1 MIFGSIH
8 FYKGNIIAKIVHKV
22 INMICFIHLR
32 GHFSSDQM
40 MRAVA
45 SLSPPPHP
53 YYHSN
58 NCSGRQYSTNLG
70 PGSAS
75 PGAIASQTLT
85 EINAMPSYG
94 EDISGSPIYGHE

>member
-8 FYKGNIIAKIVHKV
+8 FYKGNIIAKIDYEDV
-22 INMICFIHLR
+22 NMICFIHLR

-58 NCSGRQYSTNLG
+58 NCSGRQYSTTLG